1 MRIKLNDFFSSQQAF
16 VTRSWV
22 INTKDQLSTTS
33 WEDYVQWNISIWHTT
48 SYKTSAHTHF
58 QGQTSLSLSVM
69 WKCVLFLSA
78 LNSIHKGFLWAN
90 HIKWHIKGFLYW
102 YCIVFWS
109 ITTLICLIW
118 SVNEWSRSGWLNL
131 FGFIFN

>member
-1 MRIKLNDFFSSQQAF
+1 MRVRIKLNDFFSSQQAF

-78 LNSIHKGFLWAN
+78 LNSIHKGFFMGKSYKVAYKRLFVLVLYCFLIYHYLNMLNMISEWM
-90 HIKWHIKGFLYW
+90 IKIRLA
-102 YCIVFWS
+102 
-109 ITTLICLIW
+109 
-118 SVNEWSRSGWLNL
+118 
-131 FGFIFN
+131 

>member
-1 MRIKLNDFFSSQQAF
+1 MRVRIKLNDFFSSQQAF

-58 QGQTSLSLSVM
+58 QGQTSLSLCNVKMCS
-69 WKCVLFLSA
+69 LSLC
-78 LNSIHKGFLWAN
+78 LNSIHKGFFMGKSYKVAYKRLFVLVLYCFLIYHYLNMISEWM
-90 HIKWHIKGFLYW
+90 IKIRLA
-102 YCIVFWS
+102 
-109 ITTLICLIW
+109 
-118 SVNEWSRSGWLNL
+118 
-131 FGFIFN
+131 